1 MNGHWMVLPTAVGAV
16 LGWGA
21 LGRAADAPKP
31 EPRAG
36 WFGVFPELAGYGRS
50 FLAPVVAA
58 EKQPVAYRQTARYEW
73 LGGALKHLQV
83 TLARD
88 PAFKQK
94 YAAETLRKDALAPK
108 EVKVGTRTG
117 WLWSLEKEAG
127 SKPDQLAWRLVV
139 PLAADKA
146 VVFEGRG
153 AGPWEEVTGLA
164 QRFDLA
170 RAEAA
175 LAQPPRTDF
184 RRTLDSFRAL
194 TKAVPYSDVV
204 AWVGFADK
212 DVGSGVHVLVYH
224 LADGSRVLV
233 GFADF
238 QSLMYVKHEHKRG
251 EVEDLVK

>member
-1 MNGHWMVLPTAVGAV
+1 MNCQWMVLPAAVGAV

-21 LGRAADAPKP
+21 PGGAADAPKP

-36 WFGVFPELAGYGRS
+36 WFGVFPEIAGYGRS

-58 EKQPVAYRQTARYEW
+58 EKQPVVYRQTAHYEW
-73 LGGALKHLQV
+73 LGGALKRLEV

-94 YAAETLRKDALAPK
+94 YAAETLRKDATAPK

-117 WLWSLEKEAG
+117 WLWVLEKEAG
-127 SKPDQLAWRLVV
+127 GKPDQVAWRLVV

-146 VVFEGRG
+146 LLCEGRG
-153 AGPWEEVTGLA
+153 AGPWEEAAGLA

-170 RAEAA
+170 RVEAA

-184 RRTLDSFRAL
+184 RRSLASFRAL
-194 TKAVPYSDVV
+194 KKAVPYSDVV

-212 DVGSGVHVLVYH
+212 DVGSGIHVLVYN
-224 LADGSRVLV
+224 LADGSRVLL

-238 QSLMYVKHEHKRG
+238 QSLMYVKHEHKKG
-251 EVEDLVK
+251 DVEDLVK

>member
-1 MNGHWMVLPTAVGAV
+1 MNWHWMVLPATVGAA

-36 WFGVFPELAGYGRS
+36 WFGVFPEIAGYGRS

-58 EKQPVAYRQTARYEW
+58 EKQPVVYRQTARYDW
-73 LGGALKHLQV
+73 LGGALKRLDV

-94 YAAETLRKDALAPK
+94 YAAETLRKDAMAPK
-108 EVKVGTRTG
+108 ELKVGKRTG
-117 WLWSLEKEAG
+117 WLWNLEKEAG
-127 SKPDQLAWRLVV
+127 GKPDQLAWRLVV
-139 PLAADKA
+139 PLAEDKA
-146 VVFEGRG
+146 VLFEGRG
-153 AGPWEEVTGLA
+153 PGPWEEVTGLA

-170 RAEAA
+170 RGEAA
-175 LAQPPRTDF
+175 LAQAPRTDF
-184 RRTLDSFRAL
+184 RRTLESFRAL
-194 TKAVPYSDVV
+194 KKAVAYSDVV

-212 DVGSGVHVLVYH
+212 DVGSGIHVLVYG
-224 LADGSRVLV
+224 LADGSQVLL

-238 QSLMYVKHEHKRG
+238 QSLMYVKHQLKKG